1 MLSRWSCLLYP
12 SFFSQIE
19 EGVKEPT
26 LVFEKNR
33 GRFSGSVVYLAY
45 TIHIVG
51 WVINR
56 KLING
61 LIAASSG
68 AFVW

>member
-45 TIHIVG
+45 TIHIVAG
-51 WVINR
+51 
-56 KLING
+56 
-61 LIAASSG
+61 
-68 AFVW
+68 